1 MMNILNTILT
11 NLWETKID
19 ENDKVTE
26 ETRNVV

>member
-26 ETRNVV
+26 ETRNV